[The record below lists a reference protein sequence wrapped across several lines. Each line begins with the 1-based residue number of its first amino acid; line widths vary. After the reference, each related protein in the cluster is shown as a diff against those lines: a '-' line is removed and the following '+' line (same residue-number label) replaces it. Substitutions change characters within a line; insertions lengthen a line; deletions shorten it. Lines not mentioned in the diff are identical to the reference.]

1 MADLLAANIDTIVKT
16 FNDELNTLLNQ
27 LMIIAD
33 QIEISKTDLC
43 KVKASKKQ
51 LLDAIYINVNL
62 CVNMYAFFLLKPEFE
77 TFLENVQKRN
87 YEYFYL
93 LADNDIIEP
102 EFRELLSIIKT
113 VSYGIDDET
122 KNIIFGYI
130 ENITVLADIYA
141 YKKMEK

>member
-1 MADLLAANIDTIVKT
+1 
-16 FNDELNTLLNQ
+16 
-27 LMIIAD
+27 
-33 QIEISKTDLC
+33 
-43 KVKASKKQ
+43 
-51 LLDAIYINVNL
+51 
-62 CVNMYAFFLLKPEFE
+62 MYAFFLLKPEFE

>member
-1 MADLLAANIDTIVKT
+1 MPGTLWCDTGSDNCWKGCWRWSSHWC
-16 FNDELNTLLNQ
+16 FWW
-27 LMIIAD
+27 
-33 QIEISKTDLC
+33 
-43 KVKASKKQ
+43 
-51 LLDAIYINVNL
+51 
-62 CVNMYAFFLLKPEFE
+62 
-77 TFLENVQKRN
+77 QKRN